1 MNEELIKAVTSAYE
15 ANFGGQ
21 PLLVRAPGR
30 INLIGEHT
38 DYNNGFVLPAAV
50 AHATYFA
57 IGKSED
63 AGTCKFISLDMDQ
76 QYEVA
81 LADIKPLEQGAWQ
94 NYVMGVVSE
103 LQKRDKTVEGFNLVF
118 SGDVPRGSGMSSSAA
133 LECGV
138 CFGLNELFGFGLERV
153 AMAQISQKAEH
164 NYAGVMCGIMDQ
176 FASLMGKQDEALLLD
191 CESLE
196 FRHFPIVLE
205 DYTLVLC
212 NSNVS
217 HSLASS
223 EYNVRRQQC
232 EEGVSI
238 INEKLARVDSL
249 RDVTLEQLDA
259 CKEEM
264 SEVVFRRCKYILEE
278 NKRVET
284 MTKAME
290 NGDLEAI
297 GGILKRAQQG
307 MRDEYEISCPEI
319 DFMADFANSRE
330 DVLGAR
336 MMGGGFGGCTINLV
350 KAESE
355 EAFIAD
361 LNAAYQQKFDKSIT
375 PISVKISD
383 GVQLINQVQHA

>member
-1 MNEELIKAVTSAYE
+1 MNEELIKEVLGAFK
-15 ANFGGQ
+15 ANFDET

-57 IGKSED
+57 IGKSTD
-63 AGTCKFISLDMDQ
+63 SAVCRFISLDMDEE
-76 QYEVA
+76 YEVA
-81 LADIKPLEQGAWQ
+81 LADIKPLGEGAWQ
-94 NYVMGVVSE
+94 NYIMGVIAE
-103 LQKRDKTVEGFNLVF
+103 LQKRNHTVQGFNLVF

-153 AMAQISQKAEH
+153 EMAKIAQKAEH

-176 FASLMGKQDEALLLD
+176 FASLMGKPDEALLLD

-196 FRHFPIVLE
+196 FRHFPISLK

-232 EEGVSI
+232 EEGVAI
-238 INEKLARVDSL
+238 VNEKLARVDSL

-264 SEVVFRRCKYILEE
+264 SEVVYRRCKYVLEE

-297 GGILKRAQQG
+297 GGILKKAQQG
-307 MRDEYEISCPEI
+307 MRAEYEISCPEI
-319 DFMADFANSRE
+319 DFMADFANERT

-350 KAESE
+350 KTESE
-355 EAFIAD
+355 QAFITA
-361 LNAAYQQKFDKSIT
+361 LNDAYQQKFDKSIT

-383 GVQLINQVQHA
+383 GVSLINQVEHA